1 MKLNTL
7 PPVAIMLALSVGGI
21 AVAEPVNVEIS
32 GNTHIR
38 GNYFDMDSI
47 GDVRCIQQRTRVSIK
62 VDFTNDVSA
71 VVDLDHTNGVRH
83 DRRPASRLSRISRDK

>member
-32 GNTHIR
+32 GNTRIR

-71 VVDLDHTNGVRH
+71 VVDLDHTDGARYE
-83 DRRPASRLSRISRDK
+83 RRPASRPRRISRNR

>member
-32 GNTHIR
+32 GNTRIR

-47 GDVRCIQQRTRVSIK
+47 GDTRFIQQNTRVSIK
-62 VDFTNDVSA
+62 VDFTSDVSA
-71 VVDLDHTNGVRH
+71 VVDLDHTDGARYE
-83 DRRPASRLSRISRDK
+83 RRPASRPRRISRNR